1 VLPELDRAASAA
13 TRPALAR
20 AAGLAREDTEWLDEQ
35 ADRCFVELAVRGTDG
50 LQLDVTKLGEM
61 PAPILRRVL
70 LLAIRNTAGSREVGL
85 EHVEAVRAVMMGTC
99 GGVDVPGA
107 RVELLRGKLVLLQQ
121 KAGAK

>member
-20 AAGLAREDTEWLDEQ
+20 AAALAREDTEWLDEQ
-35 ADRCFVELAVRGTDG
+35 ADRCFVELAVRDADG

-61 PAPILRRVL
+61 PGPILRRVL

-85 EHVEAVRAVMMGTC
+85 EHVEAVRMVMMGIC